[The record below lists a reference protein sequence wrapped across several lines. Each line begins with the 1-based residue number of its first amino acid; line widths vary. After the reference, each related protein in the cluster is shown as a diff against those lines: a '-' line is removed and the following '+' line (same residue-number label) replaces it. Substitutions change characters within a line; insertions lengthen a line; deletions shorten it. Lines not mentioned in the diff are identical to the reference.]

1 MQPENSTKESV
12 MAIRERT
19 ADDASF
25 PDASRALLQAVE
37 VAAPKMKSM
46 SDADATRARAPGKWS
61 CKQVLGHLIDSAA
74 NNHQRFVR
82 AQEGPLTFP
91 PYAQDH
97 WVGCQHYQDRPW
109 GALIEF
115 WEAYNRHLAH
125 IIRRIPDTQRDV

>member
-82 AQEGPLTFP
+82 AQEQARLVFP
-91 PYAQDH
+91 AYNQNH
-97 WVGCQHYQDRPW
+97 WVTSQHYDERVW
-109 GALIEF
+109 SELVNLWAT
-115 WEAYNRHLAH
+115 YNRHLA
-125 IIRRIPDTQRDV
+125 